1 LDYHNSCDIPL
12 KLFYSIINTGDL
24 RLLIIDEKK
33 PVTEVQLSE
42 AWHSIMKEYAEVD
55 KNVILKEVNGK
66 NDELFRLACEQAEVK
81 AILLYLVGAHK
92 QEYIDRLIELGYPI
106 DVSNFEAKKKSI
118 VKCDK
123 RANHI
128 KTRMQLIHKSIE
140 DLTKA
145 DQENSF
151 DATISWLAINLKFE
165 PRDDISVRRYL
176 EYKKQIIERNN
187 KNRKKPKPV
196 EA

>member
-1 LDYHNSCDIPL
+1 
-12 KLFYSIINTGDL
+12 
-24 RLLIIDEKK
+24 
-33 PVTEVQLSE
+33 
-42 AWHSIMKEYAEVD
+42 
-55 KNVILKEVNGK
+55 
-66 NDELFRLACEQAEVK
+66 
-81 AILLYLVGAHK
+81 
-92 QEYIDRLIELGYPI
+92 
-106 DVSNFEAKKKSI
+106 
-118 VKCDK
+118 
-123 RANHI
+123 
-128 KTRMQLIHKSIE
+128 MQLIHKSIE